1 MTTQE
6 INTASLDDL
15 MNILNDVE
23 EYLSESE
30 DESEPISDTTDSESD
45 LDDAI
50 ASYKKMGFVP
60 IPFGRLQV
68 KDGKKNYI
76 GLPQGW
82 NKLTIDTP
90 TNAKPTDTGICI
102 LTGKPSGITVFDF
115 DDEGFYLNLLQENP
129 ELRDF
134 YTVKTARGYHVYF
147 NYDPNL
153 KCANDVCDLRAK
165 AVDIKNDGGHCTTAP
180 TSYGDFSYCHLNHN
194 ELTDIPEFLMDI
206 LNDRA
211 FKGAPAEEPE
221 PTPQV
226 KHLEVDMETKMKIV
240 DLINVKPYLDE
251 YDSWRRIV
259 FAMKHEGYS
268 REFAQKISKK
278 SKTFKEEG
286 FINHWDRAPTT
297 INVSQGTLNRYAKL
311 SNPEGYKELT
321 KKEKPKKDPQEIKKM
336 IEENAEISRLSFSN
350 EAKKFEAE
358 GNAKLRNGKY
368 ITRDNDGFPIIV
380 SKTEMKERYDH
391 LSYEGLI
398 LGKLKPL
405 SFIKAWMSANP
416 DIKMYDDADIYPPGV
431 PVPENHINLWI
442 PFDMERIDDYTPV
455 PEVIDFMTNHLRIM
469 CDHEEAIFEH
479 LNTWMAHMLHRPS
492 VKTKQMPIIIAKQG
506 AGKTSLVE
514 MIRAMIGSEKIADVS
529 DPKTVCGGDF
539 NGPLMN
545 AYLVHMSELSKSKID
560 IDKLKHI
567 ITEPHISIVKKG
579 KDPMKINSF
588 HNFIAPTNNNDPVP
602 TGGDDRRLMIVRASD
617 ELIGNVAYFNKFYEY
632 INDKNAMKTLYE
644 YYRTVKI
651 PENFNKLKPPTTK
664 HHQELKTMSRN
675 VIEQWLEAFII
686 EEVRLLYPGITG
698 PSDPEDPDSPDAFD
712 TFIESDEF
720 KASKDEK
727 GYSSTH
733 LYDDFKEWRQ
743 SNGINYEVSA
753 PQFNMRVHN
762 MRIDGITVKKTK
774 KCNMKVF
781 KFAEVLKSLNESLN
795 Q

>member
-6 INTASLDDL
+6 IDTAALDDL
-15 MNILNDVE
+15 MNILSDVE

-76 GLPQGW
+76 GLPHGW
-82 NKLTIDTP
+82 SKRTTDTP

-115 DDEGFYLNLLQENP
+115 DDEGFYLNLLQEHP
-129 ELRDF
+129 ELGDF
-134 YTVKTARGYHVYF
+134 YTIKTARGYHVYF
-147 NYDPNL
+147 KYDPSL

-180 TSYGDFSYCHLNHN
+180 TSYGDFTYCHLNNN

-211 FKGAPAEEPE
+211 FKHERTSEPE

-240 DLINVKPYLDE
+240 DLINVNPYLDE
-251 YDSWRRIV
+251 HDSWRRIM

-278 SKTFKEEG
+278 SKTYTDFG
-286 FINHWDRAPTT
+286 FGNCWDRAPTT

-311 SNPEGYKELT
+311 SNPEDYKELT
-321 KKEKPKKDPQEIKKM
+321 KKAKSSSKEEVNEAIKYGFK
-336 IEENAEISRLSFSN
+336 A
-350 EAKKFEAE
+350 EAKKFEDA
-358 GNAKLRNGKY
+358 GNAKLRDGKY
-368 ITRDNDGFPIIV
+368 LTTDNNGFPIIIN
-380 SKTEMKERYDH
+380 KKEMKERYEH
-391 LSYEGLI
+391 LAFTVVIDNEEKNI
-398 LGKLKPL
+398 P
-405 SFIKAWMSANP
+405 FIKSWMTGNP
-416 DIKMYDDADIYPPGV
+416 DIKMYDGADVFPPGT
-431 PVPENHINLWI
+431 PVPAGYANLWI

-479 LNTWMAHMLHRPS
+479 LNAWMAHMLHRPS

-514 MIRAMIGSEKIADVS
+514 MIRAMIGNDKIADVS

-567 ITEPHISIVKKG
+567 ITEPKVSIVKKG
-579 KDPMKINSF
+579 KDPLKITSY

-602 TGGDDRRLMIVRASD
+602 TTGDDRRLMIVRASD
-617 ELIGNVAYFNKFYEY
+617 ELIGNTKYFDKFYGF
-632 INDKNAMKTLYE
+632 INDKNAMKTLFE
-644 YYRTVKI
+644 YYRTVHI

-664 HHQELKTMSRN
+664 HHQELKTMNRH
-675 VIEQWLEAFII
+675 VIEQWLEAFIV
-686 EEVRLLYPGITG
+686 EEVRLLYPGV
-698 PSDPEDPDSPDAFD
+698 DNLDE
-712 TFIESDEF
+712 FIESDEF
-720 KASKDEK
+720 EESQDEK
-727 GYSSTH
+727 GYSSAH

-753 PQFNMRVHN
+753 PQFNMRIHN
-762 MRIDGITVKKTK
+762 MRVNGITVKKTK

-781 KFAEVLKSLNESLN
+781 KFAEVLKSLNENLN